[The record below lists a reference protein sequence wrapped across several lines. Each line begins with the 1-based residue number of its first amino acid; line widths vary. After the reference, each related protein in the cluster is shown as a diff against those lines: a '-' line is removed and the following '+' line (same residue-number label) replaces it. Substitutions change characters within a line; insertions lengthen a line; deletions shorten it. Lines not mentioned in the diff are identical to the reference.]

1 MKQKKRITI
10 NDRINLQAS
19 LEKHLPWR
27 ETAKVLKKDRT
38 TIFRELKNYY
48 SIRDGRQTCEHC
60 GKRDGCGMKYTVTQ
74 NKINCDQFLP
84 IFCSRLNHYPFVCN
98 GCENSKK
105 CKREKHYYDCINAE
119 NRSLNNRVG
128 TRKKK
133 KITEK
138 NIEILN
144 NVVSPLIFKG
154 QSIHHIYETNPVL
167 KTICC
172 ERTIRRL
179 LYDRYFDAKAHDLL
193 RYTRFKHKTK
203 RLNNN
208 ENKIIN
214 IERLFKRTY
223 TDFQRYT
230 KAHPNKRVVQFDSV
244 IGKRNDETAILTITF
259 PKERFQFGIKI
270 KKSDSE
276 SVYSKLHQ
284 FFLKIGQK
292 RTKEI
297 FPILLADN
305 GVEFSTF
312 HNLEKFDIRVYFT
325 NPYRSN
331 DKAECERNHE
341 FIRYVIPKGKT
352 MDIYSQEDINLM
364 FSHINSYI
372 RESNQNKTP
381 YELVKESLGT
391 EFLDLI
397 GIKSINPNDVIL
409 KPILFK
415 K

>member
-19 LEKHLPWR
+19 LEKHLSWK
-27 ETAKVLKKDRT
+27 ETSKVLRKDRST
-38 TIFRELKNYY
+38 VFRELKNYS
-48 SIRDGRQTCEHC
+48 SIRDGKHTCEHC
-60 GKRDGCGMKYTVTQ
+60 SKRDLCSDNGIHSWNITSCE
-74 NKINCDQFLP
+74 QFSP

-98 GCENSKK
+98 GCENNKK
-105 CKREKHYYDCINAE
+105 CKREKLYYDCINAE
-119 NRSLNNRVG
+119 NRSLNNRAG

-133 KITEK
+133 KISQE

-144 NVVSPLIFKG
+144 NIVSPLIFKG
-154 QSIHHIYETNPVL
+154 QSIHHIYETNPRL

-179 LYDRYFDAKAHDLL
+179 LYDRYFDAKAHNLL
-193 RYTRFKHKTK
+193 RYARFKHSKK
-203 RLNNN
+203 RLNH
-208 ENKIIN
+208 EVNKIIN
-214 IERLFKRTY
+214 IERLFKRTF
-223 TDFQRYT
+223 TDFKKYT
-230 KAHPNKRVVQFDSV
+230 KSHPDKRVVQFDSV
-244 IGKRNDETAILTITF
+244 IGKRTDKTAILTVTF

-270 KKSDSE
+270 KKGDPE
-276 SVYSKLHQ
+276 SVYSNLHQ
-284 FFLKIGQK
+284 FFLRIGQK

-352 MDIYSQEDINLM
+352 MDTYSQEDINLM

-381 YELVKESLGT
+381 YELVKESFGT
-391 EFLDLI
+391 EFLNLI